1 MQDQSKDRPIYTM
14 LYRPVST
21 FTLPRGVTTAWAR
34 LPAGSDQR
42 MRDAF
47 PGIEVSE
54 HPFGDFTT
62 DRDLTDEEM
71 EQFQV
76 KRVDAGFVRRQRMDE
91 LDKTIEKL
99 NVELDIF
106 SNNPDDVAE
115 LTREIDAAKSE
126 REKLAAEA
134 AA

>member
-1 MQDQSKDRPIYTM
+1 MQKQSKERPIYTM

-21 FTLPRGVTTAWAR
+21 FTLPRGVTTEWAR
-34 LPAGSDQR
+34 LPANSDAH
-42 MRDAF
+42 MRRAF
-47 PGIEVSE
+47 PDLEVSE

-62 DRDLTDEEM
+62 SRELTDDELER
-71 EQFQV
+71 FQV
-76 KRVDAGFVRRQRMDE
+76 KRVDDGFVRAQRMNE
-91 LDKTIEKL
+91 LEQVIAKL
-99 NVELDIF
+99 EVEVELF

-115 LTREIDAAKSE
+115 LTRSIDEAKAE